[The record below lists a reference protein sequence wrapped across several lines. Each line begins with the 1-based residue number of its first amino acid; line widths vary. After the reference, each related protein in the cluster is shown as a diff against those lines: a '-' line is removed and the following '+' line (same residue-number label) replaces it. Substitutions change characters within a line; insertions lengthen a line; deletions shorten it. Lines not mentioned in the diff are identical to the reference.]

1 MIMKLSNAQ
10 VRENI
15 QKNKKIFTVVR
26 RADISLQ
33 FRAHMI
39 EKGIRNVDVAER
51 LGVSEANVSRWLKGN
66 QNLSMDTL
74 YMLADA
80 IEEKLTIFVGAR
92 HLEDESSCAGE
103 YENECQYDSGCES
116 SLMPAAV
123 GKSNV
128 VSMSQ
133 YKGKDWI
140 VLGSTRFQPAKST
153 NNIRLNG
160 EADERAV
167 AAA

>member
-1 MIMKLSNAQ
+1 MKLSNAQ

-33 FRAHMI
+33 FRAHMV

-80 IEEKLTIFVGAR
+80 IEEKLTIFSGVR
-92 HLEDESSCAGE
+92 KFEGE
-103 YENECQYDSGCES
+103 ISCES
-116 SLMPAAV
+116 DYEIEYQHDVECELSLIHASV
-123 GKSNV
+123 ERNNI

-133 YKGKDWI
+133 YKGKDW
-140 VLGSTRFQPAKST
+140 VDLNSVRFQSAKST
-153 NNIRLNG
+153 SNIGFNG
-160 EADERAV
+160 EENEFAI